1 MGAGLRLT
9 RTLPPP
15 PPPPPRC
22 RHTAPTIVTPLRPRP
37 ASSWLLAP
45 PLLLLPPLWEGT
57 GAAALCF
64 SAQKRVGVS
73 GGGGSPPLLGK

>member
-73 GGGGSPPLLGK
+73 GGGGKPSPPW